1 MKQEIGPIRNILL
14 IDDDED
20 DCLFFSLAL
29 EAISSTITL
38 NCTQD
43 VDQVLKAIERHKPSL
58 IFLDYHL
65 PKRNGLDCLQQIKSH
80 PRYQNI
86 PVVMWSTTCLQGKA
100 LEASIERAYHFFEK
114 PCSKKD
120 LIEALRTI
128 LLHHG
133 RECPQVHA

>member
-29 EAISSTITL
+29 EAISSTISL
-38 NCTQD
+38 SCLQD
-43 VDQVLKAIERHKPSL
+43 VDDLLQAIECYKPSL

-65 PKRNGLDCLQQIKSH
+65 PKRSGLDCLKQIKSH
-80 PRYQNI
+80 PHYKHI
-86 PVVMWSTTCLQGKA
+86 PVVMWSTTPMQSK
-100 LEASIERAYHFFEK
+100 EMKASIERVHHFFEK

-120 LIEALRTI
+120 LIEEIRAI
-128 LLHHG
+128 LLQHG
-133 RECPQVHA
+133 